1 MKFSRTIRL
10 LLLLLGMNLWA
21 AAQDDSA
28 SPQQPAP
35 APAPAFGQNAPIL
48 NPENPPISG
57 LDQPSLEMR
66 TATRSFI
73 SPGLQVSESADTN
86 PNNELGVSS
95 VKSVSHVLGALD
107 LQRFWPKSDFLAEY
121 LGGGMFINSGKDQV
135 RQLQAL
141 AAMGVTRWRT
151 GQLTLRDS
159 FSYLPEGSFSS
170 GGAAGLGLASPGLG
184 TGIPGGGLP
193 GTRFFGNGTFGAIGF
208 EPRTGNTAIVDVVES
223 LSPRSA
229 VTVASGFSL
238 SHFENGKA
246 RLINSEQW
254 TFEGGYSHLLGRRDQ
269 VAFVYGFQDLLFP
282 FSAGG
287 DIHTNVAALRY
298 GHTISGRMSLLLEA
312 GPQYTSIYESASQTA
327 PSQVVHRWSLIG
339 LARLNY
345 KFPRTTMSL
354 SYEKYT
360 SPGSGFFAG
369 AESQVAALSVMRP
382 LGRTW
387 EFRGDLG
394 YSYHKRL
401 QKFFGF
407 GTTGQHY
414 SDGFIGAVLRK
425 NLGRSFDVF
434 TAYHFSELAFDN
446 SFCGANG
453 GSCSRISNRI
463 FGSIGVN
470 WHPRPVRIE

>member
-95 VKSVSHVLGALD
+95 ARSVSHVLGALD
-107 LQRFWPKSDFLAEY
+107 LQRFWPKSDLFAEY

-184 TGIPGGGLP
+184 SGIPG
-193 GTRFFGNGTFGAIGF
+193 
-208 EPRTGNTAIVDVVES
+208 
-223 LSPRSA
+223 
-229 VTVASGFSL
+229 
-238 SHFENGKA
+238 
-246 RLINSEQW
+246 
-254 TFEGGYSHLLGRRDQ
+254 
-269 VAFVYGFQDLLFP
+269 
-282 FSAGG
+282 
-287 DIHTNVAALRY
+287 
-298 GHTISGRMSLLLEA
+298 
-312 GPQYTSIYESASQTA
+312 
-327 PSQVVHRWSLIG
+327 
-339 LARLNY
+339 
-345 KFPRTTMSL
+345 
-354 SYEKYT
+354 
-360 SPGSGFFAG
+360 
-369 AESQVAALSVMRP
+369 
-382 LGRTW
+382 
-387 EFRGDLG
+387 
-394 YSYHKRL
+394 
-401 QKFFGF
+401 
-407 GTTGQHY
+407 
-414 SDGFIGAVLRK
+414 
-425 NLGRSFDVF
+425 
-434 TAYHFSELAFDN
+434 
-446 SFCGANG
+446 
-453 GSCSRISNRI
+453 
-463 FGSIGVN
+463 
-470 WHPRPVRIE
+470 